1 MNIISHD
8 IAFSFEQSERA
19 YKSVALLLRQKL
31 GQPVKKASLEMTI
44 RKSLTVLIIDALNN
58 NGRYLTNVL
67 TSMGYHPVVVTDA
80 LSAHKLFIR
89 GEFSPFAIIQIQY
102 PKNDLEKRDALQ
114 RRSYEVNS
122 TKFTTSTPGDN
133 SDNIP
138 FFLERLAQ
146 QMQQRYA
153 WDVLFIRLRFEE
165 ESSSRVPPSSPQTTR
180 LGSRRT
186 VPLDSKA
193 GQDTSNITH
202 STQSESSPSLTN
214 APSNSQRSSSNTP
227 QHLVTLMTE
236 QRNRQPASH
245 LPIQATLE
253 KIALEGHSL
262 CSYKIV
268 EMLGSSLHSGVY
280 KTYDRLREQE
290 GALKAI
296 PTNIIP
302 SSPVESTEHI
312 NFFQQEAELLN
323 KLKHPHILPIL
334 NCGETYVVG
343 SSFIYKTMQ
352 YCPERSLAYWLYKRG
367 IAGTF
372 DVRDVT
378 SLIMQLAD
386 ALQFV
391 HDNNSVYQNFKMSN
405 ILIVNGGR
413 RLSDMQFAL
422 SDFASTQSKVLFAS
436 TPDAGLYMAP
446 EHWEGFAF
454 SASDQYGL
462 ATIAYE
468 LLTGRPPFQGSSE
481 RTLMAL
487 HKMRQPKPPTEL
499 NSALPMKVSAVLL
512 RALAK
517 QPEARF
523 ASVLLFATA
532 LSHSWR

>member
-1 MNIISHD
+1 VNIISHD
-8 IAFSFEQSERA
+8 IAFSFEQSERSYNSIA
-19 YKSVALLLRQKL
+19 VLLRQKL
-31 GQPVKKASLEMTI
+31 GQPVKKASLEMTV
-44 RKSLTVLIIDALNN
+44 RKSLTVLIIDALND
-58 NGRYLTNVL
+58 NGRYLANVL
-67 TSMGYHPVVVTDA
+67 TSMGYHPIVVADA

-102 PKNDLEKRDALQ
+102 PKNSFEKRDTLQ
-114 RRSYEVNS
+114 RKPYEANP
-122 TKFTTSTPGDN
+122 TKLVTSSLGDSNDN

-146 QMQQRYA
+146 QMQQKYA
-153 WDVLFIRLRFEE
+153 WDVLFVRLHFEE
-165 ESSSRVPPSSPQTTR
+165 GNSSKIPSPSPQTTR
-180 LGSRRT
+180 LGPRRT
-186 VPLDSKA
+186 VPLDSKVHQNIPDITYSRKLENSPFLTKA
-193 GQDTSNITH
+193 TS
-202 STQSESSPSLTN
+202 
-214 APSNSQRSSSNTP
+214 TP

-236 QRNRQPASH
+236 QRNIQSASH
-245 LPIQATLE
+245 LPVQATLE
-253 KIALEGHSL
+253 RIALEGHSL
-262 CSYKIV
+262 GRYKIV
-268 EMLGSSLHSGVY
+268 EMLGNSLHSGVY

-302 SSPVESTEHI
+302 SSPVEGTEHI

-323 KLKHPHILPIL
+323 KLKHSHILPVL
-334 NCGETYVVG
+334 NCGETYVIG

-367 IAGTF
+367 NAGTF
-372 DVRDVT
+372 DVRDAIA
-378 SLIMQLAD
+378 LIMQLAD

-391 HDNNSVYQNFKMSN
+391 HDNNAVYQNFKMSN
-405 ILIVNGGR
+405 ILILKAGR

-422 SDFASTQSKVLFAS
+422 ADFASTQSKVLFAS

-454 SASDQYGL
+454 PASDQYGL
-462 ATIAYE
+462 AAIAYE

-499 NSALPMKVSAVLL
+499 NSALPMKVNGILL

-523 ASVLLFATA
+523 ASILSFATA
-532 LSHSWR
+532 LSQCWR